1 MGTTFRSR
9 IKGRHQNSRTHK
21 KTKKTK
27 KNSAMDSVKNKMESL
42 VKDKEEATKLAE
54 TLENDRVLLD
64 EKCQKSVTGIS
75 NNERDIAKLE
85 MELDDVITA
94 TASANEKLE
103 VASKTASDAELGVSA
118 LVRRVQLLE
127 EETKRVTERLAE
139 VVDKLGSVEKSGE
152 EHERTRKILE
162 TQSFQNE
169 EKMELLE
176 SQLEEA
182 KAIAEDADRK
192 QDEISR
198 KLRIVEAEHDRIVD
212 RCEEFES
219 KSAEFEIKVE
229 ESRMKL
235 KELEDLSVSNGTKE
249 DKYEEET
256 KKLYDLFKNAESNAE
271 FGERSV
277 EKLESTID
285 GLQESLFNE
294 KHDFIE
300 LSKRLDQTLNDMM
313 EVQ

>member
-1 MGTTFRSR
+1 MG
-9 IKGRHQNSRTHK
+9 
-21 KTKKTK
+21 
-27 KNSAMDSVKNKMESL
+27 A
-42 VKDKEEATKLAE
+42 
-54 TLENDRVLLD
+54 LLD
-64 EKCQKSVTGIS
+64 EKSQSSVTGIS
-75 NNERDIAKLE
+75 NHERDIAKLE

-103 VASKTASDAELGVSA
+103 VASKTASDAELEVSA

-139 VVDKLGSVEKSGE
+139 VVDKLGSVEKS
-152 EHERTRKILE
+152 
-162 TQSFQNE
+162 
-169 EKMELLE
+169 
-176 SQLEEA
+176 
-182 KAIAEDADRK
+182 AE
-192 QDEISR
+192 
-198 KLRIVEAEHDRIVD
+198 VD
-212 RCEEFES
+212 
-219 KSAEFEIKVE
+219 IKVE
-229 ESRMKL
+229 ESRLKL
-235 KELEDLSVSNGTKE
+235 KELEDLSVSNGVKE